1 MSEEK
6 IKNLFIGTSYKNE
19 NIFIDTID
27 IKYNINKEFLSNFI
41 SEKENN
47 IQNEKYEY
55 TAFCLDCKK
64 NIKNINCGEHFV
76 KNFKDI
82 INNINIKEIE
92 NNFNKVVENYN
103 YIINKIEFKIKELK
117 QRNEEQIKLIKKI
130 IEVYKSSLNSNN
142 LTYQLL
148 LNTKNILKFNIIN
161 EYENNP
167 YIFNYNILQLFPI
180 DNYIKENIS
189 ITKFQ
194 KGSSLKLKK
203 K

>member
-130 IEVYKSSLNSNN
+130 IEVYNSSLNSNN

-194 KGSSLKLKK
+194 KGSSLKFQKK
-203 K
+203 

>member
-41 SEKENN
+41 SDKENN

-64 NIKNINCGEHFV
+64 NIKNINCGEYFV
-76 KNFKDI
+76 KNFTDI

-103 YIINKIEFKIKELK
+103 YIINKIEFKIK
-117 QRNEEQIKLIKKI
+117 RIKAKK
-130 IEVYKSSLNSNN
+130 
-142 LTYQLL
+142 
-148 LNTKNILKFNIIN
+148 
-161 EYENNP
+161 
-167 YIFNYNILQLFPI
+167 
-180 DNYIKENIS
+180 
-189 ITKFQ
+189 
-194 KGSSLKLKK
+194 
-203 K
+203 